1 MFAITPPVT
10 TTPVTTP
17 PVATSDPSVAPART
31 PARLA
36 DTEQPPEHLWRL
48 ALLDD
53 NHHTYEYVIEM
64 LGTIFGYAPEKA
76 FALARLVDTHGRVTL
91 MTGERRECEAK
102 QSQVH
107 AYGADPRIPASKG
120 SMTAII
126 EEAT

>member
-1 MFAITPPVT
+1 MFATL
-10 TTPVTTP
+10 TPVPCATVIP
-17 PVATSDPSVAPART
+17 GATSEPTVAPTRSPART
-31 PARLA
+31 EE
-36 DTEQPPEHLWRL
+36 TEQQPEHLWRL
-48 ALLDD
+48 VLLDD
-53 NHHTYEYVIEM
+53 NDHTYEYVIEM
-64 LGTIFGYAPEKA
+64 LGTVFGYAPEKA

-91 MTGERRECEAK
+91 MTGERNQCEAK